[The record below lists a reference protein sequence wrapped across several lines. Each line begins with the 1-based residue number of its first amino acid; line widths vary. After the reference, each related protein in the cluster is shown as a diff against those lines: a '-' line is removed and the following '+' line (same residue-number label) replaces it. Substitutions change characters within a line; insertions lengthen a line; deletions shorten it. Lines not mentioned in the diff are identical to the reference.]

1 MRATN
6 QLWKNAEL
14 VPSSEHLLEQML
26 NLANIQKVAGQV
38 IRNESV
44 IVSR

>member
-1 MRATN
+1 MSATN
-6 QLWKNAEL
+6 QLWKSAEL

-26 NLANIQKVAGQV
+26 DRANILFAQMGLVSV
-38 IRNESV
+38 ESV

>member
-1 MRATN
+1 MSATN

-26 NLANIQKVAGQV
+26 GRANIQKAAGQV
-38 IRNESV
+38 IRESV